1 MMMRFDGKIALVT
14 GGSSGIGLATAK
26 LLISEGA
33 IVFITARRQREL
45 QAAILELGG
54 AAIGVQG
61 DMARLADLDELFE
74 EIKSRHGRL
83 DIVFA
88 NAGRGEFAPLG
99 DITEAHFDET
109 FALNVKGTLFTIQKA
124 LPLLTTGSSI
134 ILNSSIAGSKGFA
147 AFSVYAATKAAIRS
161 FARGWSVDLRDRQIR
176 VNAVSPGTI
185 PTPGYENLGL
195 THEQMTAFLAAQ
207 SAAIPMGRVGTP
219 EEVARAVLFLAS
231 SDSSYVNGI
240 ELFVDGG
247 VAQI

>member
-1 MMMRFDGKIALVT
+1 MMRFDGKIALVT